1 MTGIRGV
8 AALWV
13 LFFHAGQSA
22 GTLFGLPVLEQTQFF
37 INGWR
42 GVDLFFMLSGFVL
55 MYAHERDFVAL
66 RWASIQRFA
75 RLRFTRIYPLNTVV
89 LLGITVAV
97 LLLPDYVH
105 WVRSSGFGLLTY
117 SPGAFVSTLFLST
130 RWFLPKMGD
139 FNQPVWSLSLEILGY
154 AAFPFLAYYLQRV
167 KQKKVLI
174 GLASLSLITSF
185 LILRRHYWLAAIAQ
199 IASVRMASCFLTGI
213 VIYRCWVLTTETGKR
228 WAAIITYICVLGIF
242 ISSSGTFNG
251 HGDIEDNFLFAF
263 LLYGLAFRT
272 GLIDKF
278 LSSRPIFFL
287 GEISFPLY
295 LVHVTPL
302 LWLRYYMS
310 VSGAEYSVLTKSAFL
325 LCWAGAS
332 ILLATLLHY
341 AVEKP
346 FNAWGRM
353 WANAGVANQPHAKV
367 TTLRSNLC
375 INRFYSTNRGR

>member
-1 MTGIRGV
+1 VRKRQSIPSLTGIRGV

-13 LFFHAGQSA
+13 LFFHAGQNA
-22 GTLFGLPVLEQTQFF
+22 GTLFGLPLLEQTQFF

-55 MYAHERDFVAL
+55 MYAHERDFAVL
-66 RWASIQRFA
+66 RWASIKRFA

-89 LLGITVAV
+89 LLGITVPV
-97 LLLPDYVH
+97 LLLPDYVS
-105 WVRSSGFGLLTY
+105 WVRSSEFGPLTY

-130 RWFLPKMGD
+130 RWFLPEMGD

-154 AAFPFLAYYLQRV
+154 AALPFLAYFLQRV
-167 KQKKVLI
+167 VQKKLI
-174 GLASLSLITSF
+174 VGLASLSLIASF
-185 LILRRHYWLAAIAQ
+185 LTLRNTSWQADITQ
-199 IASVRMASCFLTGI
+199 IAWVRMASCFLTGI
-213 VIYRCWVLTTETGKR
+213 ATYRCWVLSAETGKR
-228 WAAIITYICVLGIF
+228 WAAGITYLSVLGMF
-242 ISSSGTFNG
+242 ISVSGLFNRG
-251 HGDIEDNFLFAF
+251 KPFHGDIQDNFLFAI

-272 GLIDKF
+272 GFVDKF

-302 LWLRYYMS
+302 LWLRYYMA
-310 VSGAEYSVLTKSAFL
+310 VNGARYSVLTKSSFL
-325 LCWAGAS
+325 LYWAVGV

-346 FNAWGRM
+346 FHAWGRI
-353 WANAGVANQPHAKV
+353 WAGARVDQKESLAPSAG
-367 TTLRSNLC
+367 
-375 INRFYSTNRGR
+375 